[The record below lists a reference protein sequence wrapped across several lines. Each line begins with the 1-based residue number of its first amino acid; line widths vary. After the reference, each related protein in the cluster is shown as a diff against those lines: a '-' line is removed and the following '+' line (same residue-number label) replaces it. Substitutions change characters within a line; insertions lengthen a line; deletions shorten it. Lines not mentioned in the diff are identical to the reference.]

1 MSDENKQSIEEVL
14 QEALIKN
21 LANPKQIQS
30 EAGMIL
36 NHSLTDYIAIDKY
49 LEQKKAN
56 KAGMRFIKVE
66 PK

>member
-1 MSDENKQSIEEVL
+1 MSDENKPSIEEVL
-14 QEALIKN
+14 QETLIKN

-36 NHSLTDYIAIDKY
+36 NHSLTDYIAVDKY

-56 KAGMRFIKVE
+56 KTGMRLVKVNF
-66 PK
+66 K